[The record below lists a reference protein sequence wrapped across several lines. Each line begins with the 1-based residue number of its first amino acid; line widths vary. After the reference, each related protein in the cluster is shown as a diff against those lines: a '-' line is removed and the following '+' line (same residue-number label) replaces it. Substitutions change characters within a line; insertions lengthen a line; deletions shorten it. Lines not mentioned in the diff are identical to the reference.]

1 MSPSFLIPRCFSGLK
16 KWPDLLSVSGKQR
29 CNIDPAQTAWDLEK
43 RTGGVTSILRKAF
56 KSCILSFHPSLG
68 AQSAHLMMSMCPF
81 LAARCSGLVP
91 LGSVESPGLASN
103 RAAHMLLLSSSWT
116 TCRANRW
123 PYTHT
128 EANYWQK
135 NRKKDIKIIWHYQKK
150 QKKKNSMWLTPTRP
164 NSQAKSNGVF
174 PALSTMQGFD
184 WCCRSISDCGQ
195 VASC

>member
-150 QKKKNSMWLTPTRP
+150 NKKTACDSPQLGQIHKPSPMESSQHCPLCRGLTGAAEA
-164 NSQAKSNGVF
+164 SQTV
-174 PALSTMQGFD
+174 D
-184 WCCRSISDCGQ
+184 R
-195 VASC
+195 